1 MAYGKEC
8 PVCGAMVDNNE
19 FDYTR
24 GICKD
29 CSDEQDRK
37 DQRQIAISKLMRSK
51 CEQMVLEVQ
60 GNMNIILKS
69 LHIENFKGIKN
80 LDVSFGSKTKI
91 KGQNASGKTTVFDAF
106 TFLLFNKNSA
116 GEEKFNVR
124 PLDADGNRIDNVEI
138 KVSAVLDVDGK
149 KVELSKVQKQNWVKK
164 RGTDTPVLQGN
175 VNSFEIDGYPKSEAD
190 YKACISSLVNED
202 LFKMLT
208 NPQYF
213 SNMKWKDQRDILMKF
228 VSDVSDV
235 ELAQSNPEFA
245 DLIPELEKAPS
256 TDDIQKKFAKALSEW
271 KKTQA
276 EIPVRIDEL
285 SKSLVQIDVAE
296 QELAKTDL
304 ERRIA
309 EIDAKIKD
317 AGSAI
322 SDLQSE
328 EMKLQ
333 FDMSG
338 IMQTMNRELSEK
350 RRKLDDAKY
359 EASQLFADANKKISV
374 NEKQIVEN
382 KASIETAEKKRS
394 ELGAEYN
401 AEKAKVFDE
410 TPYLFHEEEWQFDEN
425 STICK
430 SCGQVLPADR
440 IEQIKA
446 DFEARKAKEKERL
459 KKCLE
464 NEKEDFAIQ
473 KNSNLE
479 EIKAKGFKQKHII
492 EDLIAKNEQLQTE
505 TETLKKQEQDAIA
518 KQNELAKQLE
528 ELPKEADYSQNPE
541 YVKLKARHD
550 EVIAQIDSMK
560 SSDDA
565 SEVFKEERKGLVAE
579 LDSVKAEIAK
589 ASKNIEIE
597 ERIGE
602 LEEEQ
607 KEVGQKVADQE
618 KMLYLL
624 ESFIRSKMTKIS
636 DSINQHFEMVDFL
649 LFKMQLNGGMTE
661 TCECMY
667 KGVPYSSLNAAAKIQ
682 CGLDIIRSL
691 SKLYDVYC
699 PVFIDNRESCTNIPD
714 MNCQTISLYVDEKC
728 EELSIES

>member
-1 MAYGKEC
+1 
-8 PVCGAMVDNNE
+8 
-19 FDYTR
+19 
-24 GICKD
+24 
-29 CSDEQDRK
+29 
-37 DQRQIAISKLMRSK
+37 
-51 CEQMVLEVQ
+51 
-60 GNMNIILKS
+60 MNIKLKS
-69 LHIENFKGIKN
+69 LHIENFKGVKM
-80 LDVSFGSKTKI
+80 LDVAFGDKTKI
-91 KGQNASGKTTVFDAF
+91 KGQNAAGKTTVFDAF

-116 GEEKFNVR
+116 SEEKFNVR
-124 PLDADGNRIDNVEI
+124 PLDADGKPIHNVEI
-138 KVSAVLDVDGK
+138 KVVAVLEVDGK
-149 KVELSKVQKQNWVKK
+149 DVELAKTQKEKWVKK
-164 RGTDTPVLQGN
+164 RGTDTSELQGN

-190 YKACISSLVNED
+190 YKAYISGLVAED

-228 VSDVSDV
+228 VSDISDV
-235 ELAQSNPEFA
+235 ELAKINPEFA

-256 TDDIQKKFAKALSEW
+256 TEDIQKKFSKALSEW
-271 KKTQA
+271 KKKQA

-296 QELAKTDL
+296 QELAKADL
-304 ERRIA
+304 ERKIA
-309 EIDAKIKD
+309 DVDAKIKD

-328 EMKLQ
+328 EMRLQ

-350 RRKLDDAKY
+350 RREIDNAKF

-374 NEKQIVEN
+374 NEKQIADN
-382 KASIETAEKKRS
+382 KAAIEAAEKKRS

-401 AEKAKVFDE
+401 TEKAKAFDE

-446 DFEARKAKEKERL
+446 DFEARKAKARADAGNNIIANRNAFEHRK
-459 KKCLE
+459 
-464 NEKEDFAIQ
+464 NET
-473 KNSNLE
+473 LE
-479 EIKAKGFKQKHII
+479 EIKKKGFEQKHII
-492 EDLIAKNEQLQTE
+492 EDLTAKNEQLQTE
-505 TETLKKQEQDAIA
+505 IESLKKQGQDEIA
-518 KQNELAKQLE
+518 KQNEFAKKLE
-528 ELPKEADYSQNPE
+528 ELPKEADYSQNAE

-550 EVIAQIDSMK
+550 EVTAQIESMK

-565 SEVFKEERKGLVAE
+565 SEVFKEERKVLVAE

-602 LEEEQ
+602 LEAEQ

-624 ESFIRSKMTKIS
+624 EQFIKAKMLRISETINSKFKTVSWKL
-636 DSINQHFEMVDFL
+636 FEV
-649 LFKMQLNGGMTE
+649 QINGGLKE
-661 TCECMY
+661 CCECTVN
-667 KGVPYSSLNAAAKIQ
+667 GVPYSTLNSGHRIIA
-682 CGLDIIRSL
+682 GLDIIQSL
-691 SKLYDVYC
+691 SELYGVTATIF
-699 PVFIDNRESCTNIPD
+699 VDNAESLNEFNVPD
-714 MNCQTISLYVDEKC
+714 MAAQMILLAVSDDK
-728 EELSIES
+728 ELKVEVA